1 MNEKGRNKKKKDQNK
16 ADRLKRLCG
25 VGFCACG
32 SDHTLQCDGECKEAH
47 TNSKTG
53 HFECTSYYEIGQSE
67 VNPGGSRRPKRG
79 WKFGRQKT
87 ERSDQREINDNQA
100 SKQKRRERLERDW
113 SE

>member
-1 MNEKGRNKKKKDQNK
+1 MSEKGRNKKKKDQKK

-25 VGFCACG
+25 VGFCVCG
-32 SDHTLQCDGECKEAH
+32 GGHSLRCDGECKEAH

-53 HFECTSYYEIGQSE
+53 DVECTAYYKIEQSE
-67 VNPGGSRRPKRG
+67 INSKDSRKPKRG

-87 ERSDQREINDNQA
+87 ERNDQKKIDENQA
-100 SKQKRRERLERDW
+100 SKQKRRKRLERDW